1 MMAMPAPSLALT
13 TPTHEKFAARRKTP
27 SSAWRPGQS
36 DNPGGRPK
44 MAAEI
49 RDHARDHGPRAIA
62 RLVALMD
69 SENESVAVRAAEA
82 LLDRGYGRPM
92 QGVEFSGQAERPAH
106 RLIEITFVEPRKR
119 DADRSLPQR
128 PPVIGLPR
136 PK

>member
-1 MMAMPAPSLALT
+1 L
-13 TPTHEKFAARRKTP
+13 
-27 SSAWRPGQS
+27 
-36 DNPGGRPK
+36 
-44 MAAEI
+44 AAEI
-49 RDHARDHGPRAIA
+49 RDVARDHGAKAIE

-92 QGVEFSGQAERPAH
+92 QGVEFSGQAERPAP

-128 PPVIGLPR
+128 LPVIGLPG